1 MTNTTPAFA
10 RVGVAFPCSVPSSL
24 RSTGGGAGAPPLA
37 PRSAGSLPSVA
48 GMQGSLGDQP

>member
-24 RSTGGGAGAPPLA
+24 RSTGGGAGPP
-37 PRSAGSLPSVA
+37 AGSQVCGLSSFSGRDA
-48 GMQGSLGDQP
+48 GQSG